1 MNNKF
6 YFILIVIILTFFTIG
21 IVINRNNVTYTDTI
35 DTTDTTEFYT
45 NNDYSV
51 ITVTDLIY

>member
-1 MNNKF
+1 MNMNNKF

-21 IVINRNNVTYTDTI
+21 MVISRNNVTYT

>member
-6 YFILIVIILTFFTIG
+6 YFIFILIVIILTFFTIG
-21 IVINRNNVTYTDTI
+21 MVISRNNITFTN
-35 DTTDTTEFYT
+35 TTDTTEFYT

>member
-6 YFILIVIILTFFTIG
+6 YFILIVIILIVFTIG
-21 IVINRNNVTYTDTI
+21 MVISRNNVTF
-35 DTTDTTEFYT
+35 TDTTEFYT
-45 NNDYSV
+45 NNNYSV